1 MKKIAVTLLVLFY
14 FAFAKAQLSFC
25 DGEIGPTIFT
35 ETFGS
40 GTTNGPA
47 LPANVTTYTYV
58 NSGIQD
64 GEYTISSNMQQLG
77 SFWDAPDHTGDPNG
91 KMLLVNAD
99 FTAGLFYQAPITGL
113 CENTPYEFSA
123 WVINILDNNNPC
135 GAGEIPIQV
144 RFEIWDITDSTLL
157 ASGAMPPEFSQPAPT
172 WKQYGLTFTTA
183 TGQNGCILKLINEG
197 AGGCGNDLAIDDIV
211 FRTCGD
217 STQIIDTANNT
228 VVTKCED
235 DPAQS
240 ITLSAS
246 TVSSIFTT
254 PEYQWQQSDDGVIFI
269 DILGQNGPTFTTPNL
284 NDTIFYRVKVAEDAV
299 NLSNSQCVNF
309 SDVFEFRDVTVP
321 LAVPVQNPVIACDGI
336 SEEMEVTLPNGTTAF
351 WYTVPTGGT
360 SIHDDSNDYTTT
372 IPGTYYVETVDIQS
386 GCVSNSR
393 VAIDFLAFNSPNV
406 TSQDYEICP
415 DETVVLDPQFSPAS
429 YVWSTGEGTPTI
441 EVDTEG
447 NYTVEVI
454 NNDGCSSTATFTV
467 TITEA
472 PIIDE
477 IIVIGNDLQVTLSNT
492 DLSNFQYSI
501 DGLRWSDLPN
511 FDITTFTQVTVFV
524 RDRLNCTVV
533 QQEYNRIII
542 PQFFTPNQDGFNDYF
557 NFEGLRNFPDA
568 RLQIF
573 DRHGKLI
580 KEIND
585 IAVRVGWD
593 GTYNGQP
600 LPSSDY
606 WFKLDYDNKSITGH
620 FSLIR

>member
-1 MKKIAVTLLVLFY
+1 MKRIAVTLLVLFY

-64 GEYTISSNMQQLG
+64 GEYTISSNMQQLS

-99 FTAGLFYQAPITGL
+99 FTAGLFYQTPITGL

-157 ASGAMPPEFSQPAPT
+157 ASGAMPPESSQPAPT

-217 STQIIDTANNT
+217 TTQIIDAANNT

-254 PEYQWQQSDDGVIFI
+254 PEYQWQQSDDGVIFT

-321 LAVPVQNPVIACDGI
+321 QAVPVQNPVIACDGI

-360 SIHDDSNDYTTT
+360 SIHDVSNDYTTN

-441 EVDTEG
+441 DVDTEG
-447 NYTVEVI
+447 IYTVEVI